1 MFFATQ
7 ARRAAIS
14 VARCR
19 ALSALSSLSSAAARE
34 RRAVV
39 DEMLRVDQAGEAAAV
54 QIYAGQMWVL
64 RGSSPV
70 HAELRR
76 MREGEERHLR
86 AVNALVAERRARPSL
101 LLPVWRAAGFALGAA
116 TALLGRDAAMACT
129 VAVETSISEHYN
141 EQIRELLRRGVAA
154 PAAPAAAA
162 ATVQGVS
169 AASALASTA
178 SAAAAPGS
186 AAPAAGAAAA
196 HVGEDGGDAALL
208 HMMKTHRDEELEHHD
223 EALRLG
229 AERAPFYSALTGAIR
244 LGCAGAIEIAKRV

>member
-1 MFFATQ
+1 MFFCAT
-7 ARRAAIS
+7 ARRIS
-14 VARCR
+14 ART
-19 ALSALSSLSSAAARE
+19 LSSLGSAAARE

-64 RGSSPV
+64 RGGSPV

-141 EQIRELLRRGVAA
+141 EQIRELLRRG
-154 PAAPAAAA
+154 
-162 ATVQGVS
+162 
-169 AASALASTA
+169 
-178 SAAAAPGS
+178 AAAPGVPAS
-186 AAPAAGAAAA
+186 APESANAAGAAAA
-196 HVGEDGGDAALL
+196 NSAEAAPGVAAAHAGEDVGDAALL